1 MRLLTAISAAA
12 VLVGCAASVA
22 LYTTTSSTAP
32 ATEKVQTSEPV
43 GGTAPTA
50 MPAPAPAMTHNDELL
65 LYKRAT
71 IGESNSAKTA
81 KINSIKKAKPNPAK
95 IADDI
100 IAQLEPANMV
110 FSVDPKRSNI
120 SDQIAVSVLVDLTQ
134 SLEDLK
140 KSAGNSEIV
149 SAAQI
154 RVSKVMIARVV
165 APNFTVVPIT
175 PEEQPISQS
184 ETTRWDWQLIP
195 TKTGRH
201 EIHITINAEVT
212 VDGATKVRNIETFRE
227 TVEIEITTW
236 QVVKGWISKYWQW
249 SFSTLLLP
257 LGIWLWKRRESKS

>member
-1 MRLLTAISAAA
+1 MRLLTAISAAV

-22 LYTTTSSTAP
+22 LYTTTSSKAP
-32 ATEKVQTSEPV
+32 MVSEPAVEQTQTEEPV
-43 GGTAPTA
+43 GGAAPV
-50 MPAPAPAMTHNDELL
+50 MIPAPAPAPKMTRRDDLL
-65 LYKRAT
+65 LYKKEAT
-71 IGESNSAKTA
+71 GVENSVKR
-81 KINSIKKAKPNPAK
+81 AKPNPAK

-100 IAQLEPANMV
+100 ITQLEPANMV
-110 FSVDPKRSNI
+110 FSVDPKHGNI
-120 SDQIAVSVLVDLTQ
+120 AEQISVSVLIDMTQ

-140 KSAGNSEIV
+140 QAAGASEVV

-184 ETTRWDWQLIP
+184 EVTRWDWQLIP
-195 TKTGRH
+195 TSTGRH
-201 EIHITINAEVT
+201 EIHITINAEVS
-212 VDGATKVRNIETFRE
+212 VDGATKVRNIETFHE
-227 TVEIEITTW
+227 TVEIEVTIW